1 MHTYPTNSPQAA
13 ARIVALALT
22 TNNEI
27 KTSAWA
33 ELASMQVHEHLGLT
47 TEEWHEVVSELH
59 TDLVGSATSLSDGP
73 GDARTTRRLLD
84 HVDDPELQRTVMRLC
99 TGVINADGQVDEGES
114 AFLLATLSQWELPP
128 EEQELVEPLLY
139 GLDFQVMHRRTLCP

>member
-13 ARIVALALT
+13 ARIVALALIA
-22 TNNEI
+22 NSEI
-27 KTSAWA
+27 KPSEWA
-33 ELASMQVHEHLGLT
+33 ELKSMRVHEHLGLT
-47 TEEWHEVVSELH
+47 TEEWHEVVG
-59 TDLVGSATSLSDGP
+59 DLYIDLAGSSTSLSDAL
-73 GDARTTRRLLD
+73 GDARLTRELLD
-84 HVDDPELQRTVMRLC
+84 HVDDPDLQRKVMRLC

-114 AFLLATLSQWELPP
+114 AFLLATLSQWELHP